1 MTDSVVASTLTFRRS
16 LLAVLGLALVLML
29 SALDQTVIGN
39 AMPYIVADLGNFD
52 LYSWVA
58 TSYLLTS
65 IITVPI
71 FGRLGDYY
79 GRKYFVIAATV
90 LFTLSSALCSFASS
104 MQMLI
109 LWRAV
114 QGIGGGMLVGT
125 AFACIPELFPD
136 TRQRLRWQILFS
148 TAFSIVNA
156 LGPTLGGILTEQ
168 YGWRS
173 VFYLNLP
180 LGLLALVVS
189 WIYLPYIRPV
199 KKAAIRLDWLGA
211 LLIMCLLGSMQ
222 LLAEF
227 LPSNGSAFT
236 LLGLMLACGLSA
248 TILVFQQRRA
258 HSPILPPQLFA
269 ITPVRQLFTIS
280 VLIGAVLFTLLY
292 FMPLLFQG
300 GYAYSPKQAA
310 WLITPMGVSIT
321 ISAIIN
327 GRIVTHLRNP
337 MRLPQMGLLVTA
349 TACALLAL
357 IGGNAHYGVLMGLMM
372 MAGIGIGF
380 ILLNVTIFIQTLA
393 PREYLGIAT
402 ALTQSLRLVGGL
414 LGTALTGAAVTKWY
428 SVHVGGK
435 LLAAGDAGIPE
446 AVTQHFADPQVL
458 LQPVTANFAAYYPL
472 ARSAIVNAID
482 IGLAVCAL
490 LALLAF
496 WQSTRLPLIQFP
508 SAKVKPK
515 ENHQIV
521 E

>member
-1 MTDSVVASTLTFRRS
+1 MTDTAIASPLTFKRS

-52 LYSWVA
+52 LYAWVA

-90 LFTLSSALCSFASS
+90 VFTLSSALCSFAGS

-189 WIYLPYIRPV
+189 WIYLPYFKPA

-211 LLIMCLLGSMQ
+211 LLIMCMLGSMQ

-227 LPSNGSAFT
+227 LPSNGSSFT
-236 LLGLMLACGLSA
+236 LIGLLLACAVSA
-248 TILVFQQRRA
+248 ALLVFQQRRA
-258 HSPILPPQLFA
+258 HSPILPPSLFALGPVKQLF
-269 ITPVRQLFTIS
+269 IIS

-300 GYAYSPKQAA
+300 GYGYSPKQAA
-310 WLITPMGVSIT
+310 WLVTPMGVSIT
-321 ISAIIN
+321 VSAIIN
-327 GRIVTHLRNP
+327 GRIVTRMRNP
-337 MRLPQMGLLVTA
+337 MRLPQMGFLVAA

-357 IGGNAHYGVLMGLMM
+357 TGSKGHFGVLMGLMM

-393 PREYLGIAT
+393 PREFLGIAT

-435 LLAAGDAGIPE
+435 LLEAGNDAVPE
-446 AVTQHFADPQVL
+446 AVARHFADPQAL
-458 LQPVTANFAAYYPL
+458 LQPVAAEFAAYYPL
-472 ARSAIVNAID
+472 AREAMVNAID
-482 IGLAVCAL
+482 LGLAVCAV

-496 WQSTRLPLIQFP
+496 YQSTRLPLIQFP
-508 SAKVKPK
+508 GVTVKEK
-515 ENHQIV
+515 KKRQIS
-521 E
+521 

>member
-1 MTDSVVASTLTFRRS
+1 MTDSVIDSPMTFRRS

-52 LYSWVA
+52 LYAWVA

-79 GRKYFVIAATV
+79 GRKYFVLAATL
-90 LFTLSSALCSFASS
+90 LFTLSSALCSFAGS
-104 MQMLI
+104 MSMLI

-189 WIYLPYIRPV
+189 WRYLPYFKPQ

-211 LLIMCLLGSMQ
+211 LLIMCVLGSLQ

-236 LLGLMLACGLSA
+236 LIALMLACGLSSA
-248 TILVFQQRRA
+248 ILLFQQRRA
-258 HSPILPPQLFA
+258 HSPILPPPLFA
-269 ITPVRQLFTIS
+269 IGPMRQLFIIS
-280 VLIGAVLFTLLY
+280 ALIGAVLFTLLY

-300 GYAYSPKQAA
+300 GYGYSPKQAA

-321 ISAIIN
+321 VSAIIN
-327 GRIVTHLRNP
+327 GRIVTRMRNP
-337 MRLPQMGLLVTA
+337 MRLPQMGFLVA
-349 TACALLAL
+349 ASACALLAL
-357 IGGNAHYGVLMGLMM
+357 LGNRGSFGVLLALMM
-372 MAGIGIGF
+372 MSGVGIGF
-380 ILLNVTIFIQTLA
+380 ILLNVTLFTQTLA
-393 PREYLGIAT
+393 PREFLGIST
-402 ALTQSLRLVGGL
+402 ALSQSLRLVGGL
-414 LGTALTGAAVTKWY
+414 LGTALTGAGVTKWY
-428 SVHVGGK
+428 SVHVTGT
-435 LLAAGDAGIPE
+435 LQAADNIPLPPT
-446 AVTQHFADPQVL
+446 VIQHFANPQVL
-458 LQPVTANFAAYYPL
+458 LLPLSADFSRYYPL
-472 ARSAIVNAID
+472 ARSAMVNAID
-482 IGLAVCAL
+482 IGLAACAL

-508 SAKVKPK
+508 GISPRSGKKPTLL
-515 ENHQIV
+515 E
-521 E
+521 

>member
-1 MTDSVVASTLTFRRS
+1 MTDSVVASPLTFRRS

-39 AMPYIVADLGNFD
+39 AMPYIVADLGDFN
-52 LYSWVA
+52 LYAWVA

-180 LGLLALVVS
+180 LGVLALVVS
-189 WIYLPYIRPV
+189 WIYLPYFKPE

-211 LLIMCLLGSMQ
+211 LLIMCVLGSMQ

-248 TILVFQQRRA
+248 ALLIFQQRRA
-258 HSPILPPQLFA
+258 HSPILPPPLFA
-269 ITPVRQLFTIS
+269 IGPIKQLFIIS

-300 GYAYSPKQAA
+300 GYGYSPKQAA
-310 WLITPMGVSIT
+310 WLVTPMGVSIT

-327 GRIVTHLRNP
+327 GRIVTRMQNP
-337 MRLPQMGLLVTA
+337 MRLPQMGFLVAA
-349 TACALLAL
+349 TACAILAL
-357 IGGNAHYGVLMGLMM
+357 VGSHGHFGVLMGLMM

-393 PREYLGIAT
+393 PREFLGIAT

-414 LGTALTGAAVTKWY
+414 LGTALTGAGVTKLY
-428 SVHVGGK
+428 NVHVGSK
-435 LLAAGDAGIPE
+435 LLQANDATVPD
-446 AVTQHFADPQVL
+446 AVLRYFSDPQVL
-458 LQPVTANFAAYYPL
+458 LQPLNPQYAQYYPL
-472 ARSAIVNAID
+472 ARSAMVNAID
-482 IGLAVCAL
+482 IGLAVCAV

-508 SAKVKPK
+508 GVTVKAKKKP
-515 ENHQIV
+515 QTT
-521 E
+521 

>member
-1 MTDSVVASTLTFRRS
+1 MTDSTVASTLTFRRS

-79 GRKYFVIAATV
+79 GRKYFVITATI
-90 LFTLSSALCSFASS
+90 LFTLSSALCSFAST

-109 LWRAV
+109 FWRAI
-114 QGIGGGMLVGT
+114 QGIAGGMLVGT

-180 LGLLALVVS
+180 LGAMALVMS
-189 WIYLPYIRPV
+189 WIYLPYIRPM

-211 LLIMCLLGSMQ
+211 LLIMCVLGSMQ

-236 LLGLMLACGLSA
+236 LLGLMLACGISGAL
-248 TILVFQQRRA
+248 LVFQQRRA

-269 ITPVRQLFTIS
+269 IIPVRQLFTIS

-300 GYAYSPKQAA
+300 GYGYSPREAA

-321 ISAIIN
+321 VSAIIN
-327 GRIVTHLRNP
+327 GRIVTRLHNP

-349 TACALLAL
+349 LACALLAMV
-357 IGGNAHYGVLMGLMM
+357 GSHGHYGVLMALMM

-414 LGTALTGAAVTKWY
+414 LGTALTGAAVSKWY

-435 LLAAGDAGIPE
+435 LLDADGTRVST

-458 LQPVTANFAAYYPL
+458 LQPVTADFSQYYPF
-472 ARSAIVNAID
+472 ARSAMVNAID
-482 IGLAVCAL
+482 LGLAVCVL
-490 LALLAF
+490 LSLVAF
-496 WQSTRLPLIQFP
+496 WQSTRLPLIEFP
-508 SAKVKPK
+508 GVKMKPN
-515 ENHQIV
+515 ENPQIV

>member
-1 MTDSVVASTLTFRRS
+1 MTDSVVAAPLTFRRS

-52 LYSWVA
+52 LYAWVA

-79 GRKYFVIAATV
+79 GRKYFVIAATL
-90 LFTLSSALCSFASS
+90 LFTLSSALCSFAGT

-114 QGIGGGMLVGT
+114 QGIAGGMLVGT

-180 LGLLALVVS
+180 LGALALVVS
-189 WIYLPYIRPV
+189 WIYLPYIKPP

-211 LLIMCLLGSMQ
+211 LLIMCALGSMQ

-227 LPSNGSAFT
+227 LPSNGSAFS
-236 LLGLMLACGLSA
+236 LIGLMLACGLSA
-248 TILVFQQRRA
+248 ALLVYQQRRA
-258 HSPILPPQLFA
+258 HSPILPPALFA
-269 ITPVRQLFTIS
+269 IGPVKQLFTIS
-280 VLIGAVLFTLLY
+280 ILIGAVLFTLLY

-300 GYAYSPKQAA
+300 GYGYSPKQAA
-310 WLITPMGVSIT
+310 WLVTPMGVSIT
-321 ISAIIN
+321 VSAIIN
-327 GRIVTHLRNP
+327 GRIVTRMNNP
-337 MRLPQMGLLVTA
+337 MRLPQMGFLVA
-349 TACALLAL
+349 ASACALLAL
-357 IGGNAHYGVLMGLMM
+357 LGSRGHFGVLMGLMM

-393 PREYLGIAT
+393 PREFLGIAT

-428 SVHVGGK
+428 SVHVAGK
-435 LLAAGDAGIPE
+435 LLDGSNAVLPE
-446 AVTQHFADPQVL
+446 SVQRHFADPQVL
-458 LQPVTANFAAYYPL
+458 LQPVAAQFVSYYPL
-472 ARSAIVNAID
+472 ARSAMVNAID

-508 SAKVKPK
+508 GVAVKQTQKPQ
-515 ENHQIV
+515 ES
-521 E
+521 